1 MYPKELWYHYVPLL
15 QWPKLGLI
23 HVDPTLARIPLISL
37 FKKASHDQPSIISG
51 SYPPFIL
58 QIFMVKFP

>member
-1 MYPKELWYHYVPLL
+1 MFPLL

-37 FKKASHDQPSIISG
+37 FEKPSHDQPSIISG